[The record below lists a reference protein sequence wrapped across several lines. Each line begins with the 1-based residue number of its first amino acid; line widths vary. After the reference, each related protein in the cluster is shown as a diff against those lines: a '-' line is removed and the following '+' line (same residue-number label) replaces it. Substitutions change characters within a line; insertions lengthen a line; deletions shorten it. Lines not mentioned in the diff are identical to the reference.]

1 MIPNSG
7 RLFLV
12 IFSGLPLP
20 LELQV
25 SFPLSYLLLLSSKMR
40 IDMQETEASLLG
52 LINEEAL
59 RHM

>member
-1 MIPNSG
+1 MVPNSG

-12 IFSGLPLP
+12 IFSGLPP
-20 LELQV
+20 SLELQV
-25 SFPLSYLLLLSSKMR
+25 SFPLTYLLLLSSKTRM
-40 IDMQETEASLLG
+40 DMQETEARLLG